1 LNASVRN
8 DKLQDVTLHSAPNEH
23 IQPSDTFVLD
33 YEIPKMNGIE
43 VTCIVAPTSMILESL
58 GSRFHLRL
66 EDRANAA
73 NILAAAL
80 LDKLKKDEK
89 QETIVLGIPRGG
101 VVVADIIANKQ
112 LERVH
117 SPPTM
122 PLR

>member
-80 LDKLKKDEK
+80 LDKLKKDEM

-122 PLR
+122 SLR